1 MLKMDPKSFQD
12 FIQKVQNNSYNLIY
26 IISPSKEMNDTFL
39 KEAIDNLSAA
49 SRIDRLVGN
58 DSTSALIT
66 NSSFSEKIPKVYISK
81 DPVDITTSFDFFIN
95 RFTYI
100 FMHNHVF
107 NFPPAPSSVASGNS
121 RMLGKFFALQTDT
134 INRKSTKCTILVSN
148 IIDTSPLISNMTN
161 YLCNGI
167 FSLSKKDG
175 IIYLKAEKDRFA
187 KF

>member
-100 FMHNHVF
+100 FMHNRVQLQVETLECLV
-107 NFPPAPSSVASGNS
+107 NFLRYKRTPLTEKVPSA
-121 RMLGKFFALQTDT
+121 Q
-134 INRKSTKCTILVSN
+134 
-148 IIDTSPLISNMTN
+148 
-161 YLCNGI
+161 Y
-167 FSLSKKDG
+167 
-175 IIYLKAEKDRFA
+175 
-187 KF
+187 